1 MWRESPLK
9 HLMIEEALAAPRLI
23 QKLLE
28 QPQTQWQD
36 FFQDLRSR
44 SIQQLVTIAR
54 GSSDHAAQY
63 FSYAVARRM
72 GLMPVS
78 LSPSL
83 LTLHET
89 ALRWGQ
95 ALTLAISQSG
105 ASPDLCHVMQ
115 KARDGGALT
124 LALIN
129 TANAP
134 LSRVVRHVL
143 PIGAGEERS
152 VAATKSFLLSL
163 VNAVMMLSLWDNDQ
177 ALGSTLKRLP
187 DRLESAL
194 KMTRDYVLNCEQA
207 SSLLVLSRGQGLPI
221 AQEMALKFN
230 EVCRLPAL
238 AYSTAEF
245 RHGPMALVRAG
256 DPVLV
261 IGLRGA
267 ELPGILDT
275 VNFLKEIGAA
285 VIFVAPEGTPQVTMP
300 YPVDGDALC
309 DPIVAAQILYPLI
322 AGLALRRGHDPDQP
336 AHLRKVTM
344 TL

>member
-1 MWRESPLK
+1 MK

-23 QKLLE
+23 QQHID
-28 QPQTQWQD
+28 QPHPQWQE
-36 FFQDLRSR
+36 FFQELRTR
-44 SIQQLVTIAR
+44 SVLQLVTIAR

-83 LTLHET
+83 LTLHEA
-89 ALRWGQ
+89 ALRWGH

-105 ASPDLCHVMQ
+105 ASPDLCHAMQ
-115 KARDGGALT
+115 KAKDGGALT

-129 TANAP
+129 QADSP
-134 LSRVVRHVL
+134 LSRVARHVL
-143 PIGAGEERS
+143 PMGAGEERS

-163 VNAVMMLSLWDNDQ
+163 VNAVMMLGFWEDDQ
-177 ALGSTLKRLP
+177 ALWSTLKRLP
-187 DRLESAL
+187 DRLDHAL
-194 KMTRDYVLNCEQA
+194 QMTRDHNLDFVQA

-221 AQEMALKFN
+221 AQEIALKFN

-238 AYSTAEF
+238 AYSAAEF

-261 IGLRGA
+261 IGLRGP
-267 ELPGILDT
+267 ELPGLLDT
-275 VNFLKEIGAA
+275 VNFLKELGAS
-285 VIFVAPEGTPQVTMP
+285 VIFVAPEGTPHASMP

-322 AGLALRRGHDPDQP
+322 ARLALRRGYDPDQP